1 MGLVPGAEVWAS
13 CKAVEIRLMVSTSG
27 PDTL

>member
-1 MGLVPGAEVWAS
+1 MGLVPGVDVWAS
-13 CKAVEIRLMVSTSG
+13 CKAVEIRLMVPTSG